1 MSKNYIKKINTY
13 IKQSNEEYTRKLI
26 IDENGK
32 IYFTDE
38 FSVLSLFDTKYN
50 RKNRNDII
58 NNFEKDDNIMS
69 KQVIN
74 FYNNCSDQHFNKLAE
89 IEKTEDNY
97 TFFKGNKKIS
107 FDNKKINRIAK
118 IISTDGNIS
127 IFTSENNN
135 QTICLVGK
143 NGCAFL
149 LGCKVF

>member
-1 MSKNYIKKINTY
+1 MNKNYIKKINTY
-13 IKQSNEEYTRKLI
+13 IKQSNKEYTRKLI

-32 IYFTDE
+32 IYFTDG

-50 RKNRNDII
+50 RKNKNDII

-74 FYNNCSDQHFNKLAE
+74 FYNNFSSQHFNKLAE
-89 IEKTEDNY
+89 IEKTENNY

-118 IISTDGNIS
+118 IISTDGNVS

>member
-1 MSKNYIKKINTY
+1 MNKSYIKKINTY
-13 IKQSNEEYTRKLI
+13 IKQSNKEYTRKLI

-32 IYFTDE
+32 FYFTDG
-38 FSVLSLFDTKYN
+38 FSVLSLFDTEYN
-50 RKNRNDII
+50 RKNRNDIV
-58 NNFEKDDNIMS
+58 NNFEKDDYILS

-74 FYNNCSDQHFNKLAE
+74 FYNNFIDQKFNKLAE
-89 IEKTEDNY
+89 IEKIEENH

-107 FDNKKINRIAK
+107 FDNKKINRIK
-118 IISTDGNIS
+118 NIISTNGNIS

>member
-1 MSKNYIKKINTY
+1 MNKNYIKKINTY
-13 IKQSNEEYTRKLI
+13 IKQSNKEYTRKLI

-32 IYFTDE
+32 IYFTDG

-50 RKNRNDII
+50 QKNRNDVI
-58 NNFEKDDNIMS
+58 NNFEKDDNIIS

-74 FYNNCSDQHFNKLAE
+74 FYNNFSSQHFNKLAE
-89 IEKTEDNY
+89 IEKTENNY

-107 FDNKKINRIAK
+107 FDNKKINRITK
-118 IISTDGNIS
+118 IISTDGNVS
-127 IFTSENNN
+127 IFTSENND

>member
-1 MSKNYIKKINTY
+1 M
-13 IKQSNEEYTRKLI
+13 RLWM
-26 IDENGK
+26 
-32 IYFTDE
+32 TDG
-38 FSVLSLFDTKYN
+38 FSVLSLFDTEYN
-50 RKNRNDII
+50 RKNRNDVI
-58 NNFEKDDNIMS
+58 NNFEKDNNIIS

-74 FYNNCSDQHFNKLAE
+74 FYNNFSDQHFNKLAE

-97 TFFKGNKKIS
+97 IFFKGNEKIS
-107 FDNKKINRIAK
+107 FDNKKINRIIK
-118 IISTDGNIS
+118 IISTDGNVS